1 MFVRSHTPPVAKQ
14 VPVTHTIHGVTRT
27 DEYHWLREKDN
38 PEVRS
43 YLEDENS
50 YADRMAA
57 HLAEKRHHLYNEL
70 IGRIQQTDL
79 SVPYRKGNFSY
90 YMRTE
95 EGKQYSI
102 HCRKP
107 IGSDVEEIVIDGNK
121 MSEGHAFF
129 SLGTV
134 TITDCGRYLAYS
146 VDTTGF
152 REYQLHVRDLETGLD
167 IASFGKARGIIW
179 ANDSDSLYIVTE
191 DDAKRSDTIWRT
203 SLSNPADRTV
213 VFHEPDALFRVFVT
227 THKRKTGQRCLGLTR
242 KRCAHPSTA
251 SVDTW

>member
-70 IGRIQQTDL
+70 IGRIQQTDI

-95 EGKQYSI
+95 E
-102 HCRKP
+102 
-107 IGSDVEEIVIDGNK
+107 
-121 MSEGHAFF
+121 
-129 SLGTV
+129 
-134 TITDCGRYLAYS
+134 
-146 VDTTGF
+146 
-152 REYQLHVRDLETGLD
+152 
-167 IASFGKARGIIW
+167 
-179 ANDSDSLYIVTE
+179 
-191 DDAKRSDTIWRT
+191 
-203 SLSNPADRTV
+203 
-213 VFHEPDALFRVFVT
+213 
-227 THKRKTGQRCLGLTR
+227 
-242 KRCAHPSTA
+242 
-251 SVDTW
+251 

>member
-107 IGSDVEEIVIDGNK
+107 IGSDVEEVVIDGNQ
-121 MSEGHAFF
+121 MAEGHAFF

-134 TITDCGRYLAYS
+134 TISDCGRYLAYANTS
-146 VDTTGF
+146 CTSAT
-152 REYQLHVRDLETGLD
+152 YKQVRTSQALAKLA
-167 IASFGKARGIIW
+167 ASFGQTTTTPSSSSPKMM
-179 ANDSDSLYIVTE
+179 
-191 DDAKRSDTIWRT
+191 RSVQTPSGR
-203 SLSNPADRTV
+203 
-213 VFHEPDALFRVFVT
+213 
-227 THKRKTGQRCLGLTR
+227 
-242 KRCAHPSTA
+242 HP
-251 SVDTW
+251 